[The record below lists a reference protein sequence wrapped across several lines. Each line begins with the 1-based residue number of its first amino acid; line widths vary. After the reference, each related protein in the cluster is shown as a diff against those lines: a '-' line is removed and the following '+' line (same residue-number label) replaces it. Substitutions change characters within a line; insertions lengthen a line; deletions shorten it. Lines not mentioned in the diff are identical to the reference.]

1 MYTFSKKI
9 DLSFQGQFFEEMDW
23 SPWVF
28 IKNVEWKSWGDL
40 SIFMGHVSIKTSNQ
54 YPGGCL
60 KETNTSPSLFDSL
73 FEARKTMKMSSF
85 DLVLSKFPQG
95 IPKQN
100 LTLSFSK
107 FPQGIQEKTL
117 TLSLANSFK
126 KNKQIVAP
134 WC

>member
-1 MYTFSKKI
+1 
-9 DLSFQGQFFEEMDW
+9 MDW

-28 IKNVEWKSWGDL
+28 IKNVDL
-40 SIFMGHVSIKTSNQ
+40 EIMGRPIHLHGAHVSIKTSNQ
-54 YPGGCL
+54 YRGGCL

-73 FEARKTMKMSSF
+73 FEERKTMKMSSF

-100 LTLSFSK
+100 LTLSLNK

-117 TLSLANSFK
+117 TLYLANSLK